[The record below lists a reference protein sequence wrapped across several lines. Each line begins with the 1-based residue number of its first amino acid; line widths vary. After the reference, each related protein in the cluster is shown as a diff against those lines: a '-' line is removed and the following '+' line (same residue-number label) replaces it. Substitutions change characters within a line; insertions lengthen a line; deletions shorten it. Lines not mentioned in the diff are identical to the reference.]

1 VSGSRVLRR
10 VLVANRGEIAV
21 RVIRTCRRLGIET
34 VLTVSDADARSL
46 PARLA
51 DQVIRIGPAPASAS
65 YLNVDAVV
73 DAAVAAGADAV
84 HPGYGFLSE
93 NAVLAR
99 ACAAAGI
106 VFIGPAPETLEAAGD
121 KLAAREHAI
130 TVGLPVLPGGHV
142 LPAGD
147 NMLKFPNDPARADEP
162 APGPDGPAAGV
173 DARAT
178 EADAGRAADGPGG
191 AVPAAEVAGRIGY
204 PVLVKAAGGGGGRGL
219 RVVRDPA
226 GLEEAVTL
234 ASAEA
239 HAAFG
244 DPRVYLERY
253 VERGRHVEVQL
264 LGDGEHV
271 IHLGDRDCSVQR
283 RYQKLIE
290 EAPAP
295 GLNDDLRERLRATA
309 VSLGEHLKY
318 KGAGTVEFL
327 VDADRGEFYF
337 LEVNARVQVEHPV
350 TEAVT
355 GIDIVAE
362 QLAIAEGRPLR
373 LKQADITLAGHAIE
387 VRLNAEDPAS
397 DFRPSPGTITRAVFP
412 ATTFSV
418 GPPSPAVAGKGTE
431 DADGGAPDADAADDG
446 TGAGDVAS
454 GVRVDTHVQAG
465 AAVPPY
471 YDSLLAKVI
480 GRGTDRAHALATLR
494 GALDRCVVD
503 GVMTNLDL
511 HRALLADA
519 EFAAGGVDTGY
530 LARWLAAEP
539 EGQVAGAEQAA
550 SVRNHH
556 GLDPGASDLGDGG
569 GGDG

>member
-1 VSGSRVLRR
+1 MSGFRVLRR

-21 RVIRTCRRLGIET
+21 RVIRTCGRLGIET
-34 VLTVSDADARSL
+34 VLTVSDADAGSL

-51 DQVIRIGPAPASAS
+51 DQVIRIGPAPAHAS
-65 YLNVDAVV
+65 YLNVDAVTG
-73 DAAVAAGADAV
+73 AAVAAGVDAV

-93 NAVLAR
+93 NARLAR

-121 KLAAREHAI
+121 KLAAREHA
-130 TVGLPVLPGGHV
+130 VAAGLPVLPGGHV
-142 LPAGD
+142 LLGAAGTPEGPRTLAPGIHR
-147 NMLKFPNDPARADEP
+147 NASSHRNASARA
-162 APGPDGPAAGV
+162 AGPDAAAGGV
-173 DARAT
+173 DHSAT
-178 EADAGRAADGPGG
+178 EADAENEAAGPRAAASP
-191 AVPAAEVAGRIGY
+191 AEVAGRVGY

-226 GLEEAVTL
+226 ELEYAVAV

-239 HAAFG
+239 EAAFG

-295 GLNDDLRERLRATA
+295 GLDDVLRDRLRAAAVALGERLR
-309 VSLGEHLKY
+309 Y
-318 KGAGTVEFL
+318 RGAGTVEFL
-327 VDADRGEFYF
+327 VDAESASTRGGEFYF

-362 QLAIAEGRPLR
+362 QLALAEGRPLR
-373 LKQADITLAGHAIE
+373 LKQADVTLAGHAIE

-397 DFRPSPGTITRAVFP
+397 DFRPSPGTVTRAAFP
-412 ATTFSV
+412 ATTFN
-418 GPPSPAVAGKGTE
+418 A
-431 DADGGAPDADAADDG
+431 GAPALTAPGPGPGAG
-446 TGAGDVAS
+446 TGTAAGD
-454 GVRVDTHVQAG
+454 VRVDTHLQAG
-465 AAVPPY
+465 ATVPPY
-471 YDSLLAKVI
+471 YDSLLAKVVARGPDR
-480 GRGTDRAHALATLR
+480 GRALVTLR
-494 GALDRCVVD
+494 GALDRCAVD
-503 GVMTNLDL
+503 GVTTNLEL
-511 HRALLADA
+511 HRALLTDP

-530 LARWLAAEP
+530 LARWLA
-539 EGQVAGAEQAA
+539 
-550 SVRNHH
+550 RD
-556 GLDPGASDLGDGG
+556 LDTADG
-569 GGDG
+569 

>member
-1 VSGSRVLRR
+1 MSGSRVLRR

-34 VLTVSDADARSL
+34 VLTVSDADAGSL

-51 DQVIRIGPAPASAS
+51 DRVIRIGPAAASAS

-73 DAAVAAGADAV
+73 GAAIAASVDAV

-93 NAVLAR
+93 NARLAR
-99 ACAAAGI
+99 ACAAAGV
-106 VFIGPAPETLEAAGD
+106 VFIGPSPQTLEATGD

-130 TVGLPVLPGGHV
+130 AAGLPVLPGGHV
-142 LPAGD
+142 IPAGAQGTRPTRGTRR
-147 NMLKFPNDPARADEP
+147 LTPHAAVPRRRRSA
-162 APGPDGPAAGV
+162 AAGDGV
-173 DARAT
+173 AR
-178 EADAGRAADGPGG
+178 
-191 AVPAAEVAGRIGY
+191 RIGY

-226 GLEEAVTL
+226 ELAHAVAV

-239 HAAFG
+239 GAAFG

-295 GLNDDLRERLRATA
+295 GLDDDLRERLRAAA
-309 VSLGEHLKY
+309 VSLGERLRY
-318 KGAGTVEFL
+318 RGAGTVEFL
-327 VDADRGEFYF
+327 VDADSAGTSSGEFYF

-355 GIDIVAE
+355 GVDIVAE

-373 LKQADITLAGHAIE
+373 LKQADVTLAGHAIE
-387 VRLNAEDPAS
+387 VRVNAEDPDA

-412 ATTFSV
+412 ASHVSPPPTFPRHVAAPAPHRVADGRRPRRARRHARAGGRDRAALLRLPARQGHRARPLTATAPSRRCATPWT
-418 GPPSPAVAGKGTE
+418 GAPSTASPPTSACSAPCSPTPGSRPAGSTPVTSPAG
-431 DADGGAPDADAADDG
+431 
-446 TGAGDVAS
+446 S
-454 GVRVDTHVQAG
+454 R
-465 AAVPPY
+465 
-471 YDSLLAKVI
+471 
-480 GRGTDRAHALATLR
+480 
-494 GALDRCVVD
+494 
-503 GVMTNLDL
+503 
-511 HRALLADA
+511 
-519 EFAAGGVDTGY
+519 AAGG
-530 LARWLAAEP
+530 
-539 EGQVAGAEQAA
+539 
-550 SVRNHH
+550 
-556 GLDPGASDLGDGG
+556 
-569 GGDG
+569 

>member
-1 VSGSRVLRR
+1 VSGRRVLRR

-34 VLTVSDADARSL
+34 VLTVSEPDAGSL

-51 DQVIRIGPAPASAS
+51 DQVVLIGPGPAGAS
-65 YLNVDAVV
+65 YLDVDAVLR
-73 DAAVAAGADAV
+73 AAVAAGADAV

-93 NAVLAR
+93 NARLAR
-99 ACAAAGI
+99 ACATAGI
-106 VFIGPAPETLEAAGD
+106 VFIGPGPETLEATGD
-121 KLAAREHAI
+121 KLAAREHA
-130 TVGLPVLPGGHV
+130 VAAGLPVLPGGHV
-142 LPAGD
+142 TPEAPRAGD
-147 NMLKFPNDPARADEP
+147 
-162 APGPDGPAAGV
+162 AGGG
-173 DARAT
+173 RGG
-178 EADAGRAADGPGG
+178 EGIGGGDAGDGRDDPG
-191 AVPAAEVAGRIGY
+191 AVAERIGY

-219 RVVRDPA
+219 RVVRESA
-226 GLEEAVTL
+226 ELAAAVSL

-239 HAAFG
+239 GAAFG

-295 GLNDDLRERLRATA
+295 GLGDGLRERLRGAA
-309 VSLGEHLKY
+309 VALGEHLRY
-318 KGAGTVEFL
+318 RGAGTVEFL
-327 VDADRGEFYF
+327 VDADSAGTSGGEFYF
-337 LEVNARVQVEHPV
+337 LEVNARIQVEHPV

-373 LKQADITLAGHAIE
+373 LKQADVTLNGHAIE
-387 VRLNAEDPAS
+387 VRLNAEDPAR
-397 DFRPSPGTITRAVFP
+397 DFQPSPGTVDRAVFP
-412 ATTFSV
+412 V
-418 GPPSPAVAGKGTE
+418 G
-431 DADGGAPDADAADDG
+431 AD
-446 TGAGDVAS
+446 
-454 GVRVDTHVQAG
+454 VRVDTHLQAG

-480 GRGTDRAHALATLR
+480 VRGDDRT
-494 GALDRCVVD
+494 GALQGLRRALDQCGID
-503 GVMTNLDL
+503 GLTTNLEL

-530 LARWLAAEP
+530 LARWLAD
-539 EGQVAGAEQAA
+539 AGAAVTSAAPAGQHGVEAEVPA
-550 SVRNHH
+550 SVRDHAA
-556 GLDPGASDLGDGG
+556 GGREPGDGS
-569 GGDG
+569 DG

>member
-1 VSGSRVLRR
+1 MSGGRRPLRR

-34 VLTVSDADARSL
+34 VLTVSDADDGSR

-51 DQVIRIGPAPASAS
+51 DRVIRIGPAAAPAS
-65 YLNVDAVV
+65 YLNVDAIVS
-73 DAAVAAGADAV
+73 AAVAAGADAV

-93 NAVLAR
+93 NARLAR
-99 ACAAAGI
+99 ACAAAGV
-106 VFIGPAPETLEAAGD
+106 VFIGPSPQTLEATGD
-121 KLAAREHAI
+121 KLAARDHA
-130 TVGLPVLPGGHV
+130 VAAGLPVLPGGHV
-142 LPAGD
+142 T
-147 NMLKFPNDPARADEP
+147 
-162 APGPDGPAAGV
+162 PAAGNG
-173 DARAT
+173 A
-178 EADAGRAADGPGG
+178 AGEGNRAAGAGNRAAGPGV
-191 AVPAAEVAGRIGY
+191 AVAATQVASRIGY

-226 GLEEAVTL
+226 ELERAVAV

-239 HAAFG
+239 DAAFG

-295 GLNDDLRERLRATA
+295 GLDDGLRERLRAAA
-309 VSLGEHLKY
+309 VSLCERLRY
-318 KGAGTVEFL
+318 RGAGTVEFL
-327 VDADRGEFYF
+327 VDADSASTSSGEFYF

-355 GIDIVAE
+355 GVDIVAE

-373 LKQADITLAGHAIE
+373 LKQDEVTFTGHAIE
-387 VRLNAEDPAS
+387 VRVNAEDPQT
-397 DFRPSPGTITRAVFP
+397 DFRPSPGTISHAVFP
-412 ATTFSV
+412 A
-418 GPPSPAVAGKGTE
+418 
-431 DADGGAPDADAADDG
+431 
-446 TGAGDVAS
+446 GD

-465 AAVPPY
+465 ATVPPY

-480 GRGTDRAHALATLR
+480 AHGRDRDGALAALR
-494 GALDRCVVD
+494 AALDRCAID
-503 GVMTNLDL
+503 GVTTNLGL
-511 HRALLADA
+511 QRALLADP

-530 LARWLAAEP
+530 LARWLA
-539 EGQVAGAEQAA
+539 
-550 SVRNHH
+550 R
-556 GLDPGASDLGDGG
+556 DD
-569 GGDG
+569 

>member
-1 VSGSRVLRR
+1 MTGRRVLRR

-34 VLTVSDADARSL
+34 VLTVSEADAGSL

-51 DQVIRIGPAPASAS
+51 DQVIPIGPGPAGAS
-65 YLNVDAVV
+65 YLSVDAVV
-73 DAAVAAGADAV
+73 RAAVTARADAV

-93 NAVLAR
+93 NARLAR

-106 VFIGPAPETLEAAGD
+106 GFIGPAPETLEAAGD
-121 KLAAREHAI
+121 KLAAREHA
-130 TVGLPVLPGGHV
+130 VAAGLPVLPGGHV
-142 LPAGD
+142 T
-147 NMLKFPNDPARADEP
+147 
-162 APGPDGPAAGV
+162 PDGDAAGV
-173 DARAT
+173 
-178 EADAGRAADGPGG
+178 AA
-191 AVPAAEVAGRIGY
+191 RIGY

-219 RVVRDPA
+219 RVVREPA
-226 GLEEAVTL
+226 RLAEAVAL

-239 HAAFG
+239 GAAFG

-295 GLNDDLRERLRATA
+295 GLHDGLRERLRGAA
-309 VSLGEHLKY
+309 VALGEHLRY
-318 KGAGTVEFL
+318 RGAGTVEFL
-327 VDADRGEFYF
+327 VDADSAGTSDGEFYF
-337 LEVNARVQVEHPV
+337 LEVNARIQVEHPV

-373 LKQADITLAGHAIE
+373 LKQADVTFAGHAME
-387 VRLNAEDPAS
+387 VRLNAEDPEH
-397 DFRPSPGTITRAVFP
+397 DFRPSPGTVTRAVFP
-412 ATTFSV
+412 V
-418 GPPSPAVAGKGTE
+418 GPN
-431 DADGGAPDADAADDG
+431 
-446 TGAGDVAS
+446 
-454 GVRVDTHVQAG
+454 VRVDTHLQAG
-465 AAVPPY
+465 ATVPPY

-480 GRGTDRAHALATLR
+480 AHGGDREAALHVLR
-494 GALDRCVVD
+494 GALNWCGID
-503 GVMTNLDL
+503 GVITNLDL

-530 LARWLAAEP
+530 LARWLDD
-539 EGQVAGAEQAA
+539 
-550 SVRNHH
+550 R
-556 GLDPGASDLGDGG
+556 G